1 MSSKII
7 IIATVVLLIAS
18 FSILFVIETK
28 NHNPD
33 YKKNWSVVSF
43 ENPRD
48 NSLDF
53 AIENHLGEKTKYE
66 YEILA
71 DGRKI
76 AEEKVEIEAGEK
88 LKIAPVLG
96 FEKEKSAKITI
107 EVSAG
112 DLKYGI
118 YKNLGK

>member
-7 IIATVVLLIAS
+7 IIATAILLIAS

-33 YKKNWSVVSF
+33 YKKSWTVVYF
-43 ENPRD
+43 ESPKD

-71 DGRKI
+71 DGKKV
-76 AEEKVEIEAGEK
+76 AKEKVEIEAGEK
-88 LKIAPVLG
+88 LKISPVLE
-96 FEKEKSAKITI
+96 FEKEKPAKISI

-118 YKNLGK
+118 YKKIQ

>member
-7 IIATVVLLIAS
+7 IIATAILLIAS

-33 YKKNWSVVSF
+33 YKKSWAVVYF
-43 ENPRD
+43 ENPEN

-53 AIENHLGEKTKYE
+53 TIENHLGEKTEYE

-76 AEEKVEIEAGEK
+76 AKEKVEIEAGEK
-88 LKIAPVLG
+88 LKIAPVLE
-96 FEKEKSAKITI
+96 FEKEKPAKISI

-118 YKNLGK
+118 YKKIQ